1 MTARK
6 CRSRIRQHGFS
17 LLEVLV
23 AFAVM
28 ALALG
33 VLYQTV
39 GGSVRGALESERQA
53 RAVHLAQSLLA
64 LHPSVPPGGVSESG
78 RFEDLHWSVSSSP
91 YPQQGDPPPTVILHR
106 IVSQID
112 WEDRNQHRS
121 FVLVSLVPERLEPQ

>member
-1 MTARK
+1 MTY
-6 CRSRIRQHGFS
+6 RIHVRQRGFS

-23 AFAVM
+23 AFSVM
-28 ALALG
+28 ALAFG

-64 LHPSVPPGGVSESG
+64 LHPSVPPGGVSEGG
-78 RFEDLHWSVSSSP
+78 RFEDLAWSVFSSP
-91 YPQQGDPPPTVILHR
+91 YPQQGDPPPTVVLHR
-106 IVSQID
+106 IVTQIE

-121 FVLVSLVPERLEPQ
+121 FALVSLVPERVEIR